1 MQLTIRLAE
10 VFLDT
15 PGGVLSI
22 HQISKRLGIPYGTA
36 YNRIHEMGELGCVQI
51 VPQGKAKLCALNPA
65 NPMTANLLALG
76 ASQTTHRF
84 LTSASPLAPLTA
96 KLRTLIEARL
106 GERLHAALL
115 LNFEAFQGA
124 GQALTVNEHAELASA
139 AATATAAGEPPAP
152 ATDEGIEPLAL
163 DLFLV
168 MSDESPL
175 DPQLELGIHAIF
187 PPHLHPRVTTMT
199 VSDATLLGMLREKEN
214 EAGLAAYHMLRRAL
228 LLQGFE
234 RFFTLIL
241 RAFPP
246 RLL

>member
-36 YNRIHEMGELGCVQI
+36 YNRIHEMEELGCVQI

-65 NPMTANLLALG
+65 NPMTANLLGLG

-84 LTSASPLAPLTA
+84 LTSSSLLAPLTA
-96 KLRTLIEARL
+96 KLRGLIEARL

-115 LNFEAFQGA
+115 LNFDAFQA
-124 GQALTVNEHAELASA
+124 AAPALTAGEGSDLP
-139 AATATAAGEPPAP
+139 TATAAATGEWTSPTPE
-152 ATDEGIEPLAL
+152 EGAEPLAL

-168 MSDESPL
+168 MTEEGAV
-175 DPQLELGIHAIF
+175 DPQLELGIHSIF

-241 RAFPP
+241 KAFPP